1 MTNILN
7 LDSIKTEPKRVL
19 YKGVSYEVRSLSM
32 RLQLEILSK
41 INNPNLSEV
50 EFLQQCL
57 QLMLPTLPEEI
68 LLDMDLDDIR
78 RIQVFVLDA
87 AQSQTAAFNSLEAVA
102 AAESGSVVGA
112 KGSTTE
118 KN

>member
-7 LDSIKTEPKRVL
+7 LDSIQTEPKHVVYR
-19 YKGVSYEVRSLSM
+19 GVSYEVRRLSM
-32 RLQLEILSK
+32 RLQLDILSK
-41 INNPNLSEV
+41 INNSNLSEV

-57 QLMLPTLPEEI
+57 QLMLPTLSEET

-78 RIQVFVLDA
+78 RIQVFVLDM
-87 AQSQTAAFNSLEAVA
+87 AQSQTAAFNAIEPASEAA
-102 AAESGSVVGA
+102 GVGA
-112 KGSTTE
+112 GASASASE